1 MRCFLYILIT
11 WLGIWASAADASE
24 VLLGTVVVID
34 RDPGRIT
41 LKVIEASGGGQ
52 GQAVPE
58 SLVITAAPEKIPS
71 SLSPGDTIRVWGEYS
86 AGGGAT
92 FRADSIR
99 KRGSGGSG
107 SDPTGVRSRLG
118 QGGGQG
124 SGQGAGGRQS
134 GRR

>member
-1 MRCFLYILIT
+1 
-11 WLGIWASAADASE
+11 
-24 VLLGTVVVID
+24 LGTVVAID
-34 RDPGRIT
+34 RDHGRIT
-41 LKVIEASGGGQ
+41 LNVIDATGGGQ
-52 GQAVPE
+52 GQAAPE
-58 SLVITAAPEKIPS
+58 SLVITANPEKIPS
-71 SLSPGDTIRVWGEYS
+71 SLSTGDTVRVWGES
-86 AGGGAT
+86 GSGGT

-99 KRGSGGSG
+99 KRASGGSS